1 MFVPKYCHKKL
12 LKPKSFQKNQ
22 ETSKQIVL
30 MPAIQRGINLRA
42 LQSNECQ
49 ITEKNNKAQGMNFGK
64 GTQIVQNV
72 SCYININKRYFCLM
86 H

>member
-1 MFVPKYCHKKL
+1 
-12 LKPKSFQKNQ
+12 
-22 ETSKQIVL
+22 

-49 ITEKNNKAQGMNFGK
+49 ITEKKNNKAQGMNFGK

-72 SCYININKRYFCLM
+72 SCNININKRYFCVM